1 MELLSENPFY
11 ETLTN
16 VKYSTEQILEI
27 WTHLLDKNVSGFQN
41 RNLMVNV
48 CKRDDI
54 NLLLFMMQHNFK
66 FDKLAIYVL
75 AFSENIHFI
84 EMLFEYQTFND
95 LNFVHLKKQLVK
107 KKLYQ
112 MVEFFKSY

>member
-1 MELLSENPFY
+1 MELLSENTFY
-11 ETLTN
+11 EALTN
-16 VKYSTEQILEI
+16 VKNSTKKILEI
-27 WTHLLDKNVSGFQN
+27 WTHLLDENVSGFQN

-48 CKRDDI
+48 CKRNDI
-54 NLLLFMMQHNFK
+54 NLLLFMMKHNFK

-75 AFSENIHFI
+75 AFAENIYFI
-84 EMLFEYQTFND
+84 EILFEYQTFND
-95 LNFVHLKKQLVK
+95 LNFVHLRKQLVK